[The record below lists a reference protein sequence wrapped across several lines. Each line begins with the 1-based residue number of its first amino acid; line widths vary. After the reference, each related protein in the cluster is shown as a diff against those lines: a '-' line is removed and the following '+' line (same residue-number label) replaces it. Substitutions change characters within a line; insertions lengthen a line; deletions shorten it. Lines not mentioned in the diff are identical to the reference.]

1 MRNDVK
7 QLETE
12 ITKLINELSS
22 MKVDDEQY
30 GTVVDRIQSLQ
41 KLKLETER
49 VDIDNIKIATQ
60 ESNNKAMRELEQA
73 KMELE
78 RQIKEVELNNNST
91 RLDIDRQYKEA
102 DLEISKAKLDNEANE
117 NKKNRLVN
125 VIKTG
130 AEIGLSVGTAA
141 LYYSMYKK
149 GLKFEETGTFCS
161 TMVKNHLS
169 KFKLRK

>member
-7 QLETE
+7 QLGTE

-30 GTVVDRIQSLQ
+30 ETIVDRIQTLQ

-49 VDIDNIKIATQ
+49 VDIDNIKISTQ
-60 ESNNKAMRELEQA
+60 ESNNNAMRELEQA

-78 RQIKEVELNNNST
+78 RQIKEAEF
-91 RLDIDRQYKEA
+91 
-102 DLEISKAKLDNEANE
+102 EISKAKLEDEANE

-130 AEIGLSVGTAA
+130 AEIGLSVGTAV

>member
-1 MRNDVK
+1 MRNDVR

-22 MKVDDEQY
+22 MEVDDEQY
-30 GTVVDRIQSLQ
+30 ETVVDRIQTLQ

-60 ESNNKAMRELEQA
+60 ESNDKAMRELEQV
-73 KMELE
+73 KMEFE
-78 RQIKEVELNNNST
+78 RQFKA
-91 RLDIDRQYKEA
+91 A
-102 DLEISKAKLDNEANE
+102 DLEISNAKLDNETNE

-130 AEIGLSVGTAA
+130 AEIGLSVGTAV

>member
-22 MKVDDEQY
+22 MKVDDERY
-30 GTVVDRIQSLQ
+30 ETVVDRIQTLQ

-49 VDIDNIKIATQ
+49 VDIDDIKIATQ
-60 ESNNKAMRELEQA
+60 ESNNKAMCELEQA

-78 RQIKEVELNNNST
+78 RRI
-91 RLDIDRQYKEA
+91 KEA

>member
-30 GTVVDRIQSLQ
+30 ETVVDRIQTLQ

-60 ESNNKAMRELEQA
+60 ESNNKAMRGLEQA

-78 RQIKEVELNNNST
+78 RQI
-91 RLDIDRQYKEA
+91 KEA

>member
-22 MKVDDEQY
+22 MKVDDERY
-30 GTVVDRIQSLQ
+30 ETVVDRIQTLQ

-49 VDIDNIKIATQ
+49 VDIDDIKIATQ

-78 RQIKEVELNNNST
+78 
-91 RLDIDRQYKEA
+91 RQYKEA

>member
-22 MKVDDEQY
+22 MKVDDERY
-30 GTVVDRIQSLQ
+30 ETVVDRIQTLQ

-49 VDIDNIKIATQ
+49 VDIDDIKIATQ

-78 RQIKEVELNNNST
+78 RQI
-91 RLDIDRQYKEA
+91 KEA

>member
-22 MKVDDEQY
+22 MKVDDERY
-30 GTVVDRIQSLQ
+30 ETVVDRIQTLQ

-78 RQIKEVELNNNST
+78 RQI
-91 RLDIDRQYKEA
+91 KEA

>member
-1 MRNDVK
+1 MRNDVR

-22 MKVDDEQY
+22 MEVDDEQY
-30 GTVVDRIQSLQ
+30 ETVVDRIQTLQ

-60 ESNNKAMRELEQA
+60 ESNNKAMRELEQV
-73 KMELE
+73 KMEFE
-78 RQIKEVELNNNST
+78 RQFKA
-91 RLDIDRQYKEA
+91 A
-102 DLEISKAKLDNEANE
+102 DLEISNAKLDNETNE

-130 AEIGLSVGTAA
+130 AEIGLSVGTAV